1 MIEELLPAGVAAAE
15 AYDDPAEARLL
26 PAEEALVGGAVE
38 KRRREFTTGRHLAR
52 RALAELGVPPVAL
65 LAGPRREPRW
75 PDGTVG
81 SITHCA
87 GYRAA
92 VAARAGTLL
101 STGIDAE
108 PNEPLPAGV
117 LDSIALPEERS
128 RVAELLRR
136 EPAVRW
142 DRLLFSIK
150 ESVYKAWYPLT
161 GRWLDFEEADVTVD
175 PAAGTFRAR
184 LLVPPPAL
192 PDGRPLGGF
201 TGRWLARRGLVLA
214 AIAVPVAGPPA
225 ARRPADPAG
234 ARPASG

>member
-15 AYDDPAEARLL
+15 AYDDPPEARLL

-117 LDSIALPEERS
+117 LDSIALPAERS
-128 RVAELLRR
+128 RVAELLRHD
-136 EPAVRW
+136 PAVRW